1 MNSINGLKICPRA
14 PMITHLFFFADDSM
28 MIESA
33 SGQRINLHKFELSCS
48 RNVLSN
54 HINELEMILKVK
66 AMEKQGKYI
75 GLPALVGRSKTQIF
89 HFVRE
94 RVWKKLKG

>member
-1 MNSINGLKICPRA
+1 M
-14 PMITHLFFFADDSM
+14 
-28 MIESA
+28 
-33 SGQRINLHKFELSCS
+33 
-48 RNVLSN
+48 LSN